1 MIAIMSHEI
10 IDLLARRA
18 NNRLKLVKGSYLFR
32 QGDAVKS
39 IFVIE
44 SGLVELTRHQH
55 DGRLVVLQRA
65 TRQMIVA
72 EASVYSDACHYD
84 AIAGLASDVVAISKN
99 NLKCLLLHDETF
111 SRKWAEYLA
120 KEVQAARRL
129 IEILSK
135 KSVAE
140 RLDGWLA
147 WRENEPVSK
156 GQWKNIAAQIGVSP
170 EALYRELAKRRL
182 K

>member
-1 MIAIMSHEI
+1 
-10 IDLLARRA
+10 
-18 NNRLKLVKGSYLFR
+18 
-32 QGDAVKS
+32 
-39 IFVIE
+39 
-44 SGLVELTRHQH
+44 
-55 DGRLVVLQRA
+55 
-65 TRQMIVA
+65 MIVA
-72 EASVYSDACHYD
+72 EASVYSDAYHCD
-84 AIAGLASDVVAISKN
+84 AIAGLASDVVAISTN
-99 NLKCLLLHDETF
+99 NFKRLLLHDETF

-140 RLDGWLA
+140 RSDGWLA

-156 GQWKNIAAQIGVSP
+156 GPWKNIAAQIGVSP